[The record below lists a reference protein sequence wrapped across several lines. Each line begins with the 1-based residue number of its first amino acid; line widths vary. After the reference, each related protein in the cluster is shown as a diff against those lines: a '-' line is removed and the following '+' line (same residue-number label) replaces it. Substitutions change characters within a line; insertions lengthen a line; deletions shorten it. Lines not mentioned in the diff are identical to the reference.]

1 MGTRKGRAK
10 AFDTSRPSA
19 WDQTKQHEEEEQDQ
33 KQHRGDEEDQQGG
46 PTYLEVLVQEVEEQ
60 QDGDQEGQ
68 GKGLSQKHALCLQ
81 TT

>member
-33 KQHRGDEEDQQGG
+33 KQHRVVL
-46 PTYLEVLVQEVEEQ
+46 PTWKYWYR
-60 QDGDQEGQ
+60 
-68 GKGLSQKHALCLQ
+68 K
-81 TT
+81 